1 MEDTFHNNKIS
12 VSVFDFKILCPY
24 NCAMNIDELNQLK
37 EFIFDNTEL
46 AVDLEK
52 SLTCVP
58 ALAPENGGDG
68 ESKKCAVLEQ
78 WLKANGIKNLEHFDA
93 PDSRVGGGLRPNLVA
108 TIPGNLDDYN
118 IWICAHMDVVPAGEL
133 SLWSTDPWQ
142 AVVKDGKIFGRGV
155 EDNQQGLCSGVLAAL
170 SFVKQHI
177 LPEHTIKLLFMA
189 DEEVGSN
196 YGMGWLVKNHPEL
209 FGKNDRILIP
219 DGGDP
224 EGKTIEIAEKNLLW
238 LKFHTVGKQSHGSRP
253 DQGRNA
259 KLAACDLAMRVNALE
274 KKFDRRDPM
283 FEPDRSTFQPTMQ
296 NANVSGVNIIPGDDV
311 LCFDCRILP
320 CYGLDE
326 VRAEVLEIVSEIE
339 KQYDVKIEVSEP
351 QSAQSPATSK
361 DSPVAKE
368 LASAIEAVHGIEPK
382 FIGIG
387 GGTVAAELR
396 NMGIDAVVWST
407 MDELCHQPNEYCI
420 IDNIAKDAATIAWL
434 AIV

>member
-1 MEDTFHNNKIS
+1 MNNEE
-12 VSVFDFKILCPY
+12 F
-24 NCAMNIDELNQLK
+24 NQLK
-37 EFIFDNTEL
+37 DFIYENTAI
-46 AVDLEK
+46 AVNLEK
-52 SLTCVP
+52 TITAVP

-68 ESKKCAVLEQ
+68 ESKKCAALEQ
-78 WLKANGIKNLEHFDA
+78 WLIANGIKNLEHFDA
-93 PDSRVGGGLRPNLVA
+93 PDSRVSSGVRPNLVA
-108 TIPGNLDDYN
+108 TIPGNLDDYS
-118 IWICAHMDVVPAGEL
+118 IWVCAHMDVVPVGEL
-133 SLWSTDPWQ
+133 SLWNTDPWQ
-142 AVVKDGKIFGRGV
+142 TVVKDGKIYGRGV

-177 LPEHTIKLLFMA
+177 IPEHTIKLLFMA
-189 DEEVGSN
+189 DEEVGST
-196 YGMGWLVKNHPEL
+196 YGMLWLCKNHPEL
-209 FGKNDRILIP
+209 FGKNDRIIIP

-253 DQGRNA
+253 DQGCNA
-259 KLAACDLAMRVNALE
+259 KLAACDLAMRINDFE
-274 KKFDRRDPM
+274 NKFGKKDSM
-283 FEPDRSTFQPTMQ
+283 FEPDHSTFQPTMQ

-320 CYGLDE
+320 CYTLDE
-326 VRAEVLEIVSEIE
+326 VRAEVAKVVSDVE
-339 KQYDVKIEVSEP
+339 KKYGVKIEVSEP

-368 LASAIEAVHGIEPK
+368 LASAIKAVHKVEPK

-407 MDELCHQPNEYCI
+407 MDELAHQPNEYCI
-420 IDNIAKDAATIAWL
+420 IENIAKDAATIAWL
-434 AIV
+434 AIL